1 MREMFCADWA
11 FGIKGAIENNV
22 RENYPEYLRSWPLL
36 STFNSECYELEEKYV
51 VVLLRDKLSGMP
63 SGPST
68 PKPFPYDDHP
78 KLPVSYQDAPSWQ
91 EYLHSK
97 FSLKPED
104 AAMILPIHDSGKND
118 ARADFDLF
126 TTEEKALWH
135 VQLDQ
140 IIAHQKDRIVPQDTG
155 SPGASGSAVYNIS
168 GTNNR
173 VIINAHDESVNI
185 VENTTVFESLRGAAW
200 EGISDLGEQKRV
212 LSSIDDMEQAYGS
225 SEFIDKYR
233 QFMSIAGDHASVFG
247 GLLGTLSAFI

>member
-36 STFNSECYELEEKYV
+36 STFNSECYELQGEYV
-51 VVLLRDKLSGMP
+51 VVLLRDKLSGIP
-63 SGPST
+63 SGPSI

-78 KLPVSYQDAPSWQ
+78 KLPVSYQDAPVWQ
-91 EYLHSK
+91 EYLYNK
-97 FSLKPED
+97 FSLNPED
-104 AAMILPIHDSGKND
+104 AAMVLPIHDSGKND
-118 ARADFDLF
+118 ARTDFDLF
-126 TTEEKALWH
+126 TMEEKALWH

-140 IIAHQKDRIVPQDTG
+140 IITQQKERIVPQDTG
-155 SPGASGSAVYNIS
+155 SPSTSGLAVYNIS

-173 VIINAHDESVNI
+173 VVINARDESINI
-185 VENTTVFESLRGAAW
+185 VENTTVFKSLRDAA
-200 EGISDLGEQKRV
+200 ENGISDADQQKR
-212 LSSIDDMEQAYGS
+212 LIASIDEMEKAYGS

-247 GLLGTLSAFI
+247 GLLGTLSALI